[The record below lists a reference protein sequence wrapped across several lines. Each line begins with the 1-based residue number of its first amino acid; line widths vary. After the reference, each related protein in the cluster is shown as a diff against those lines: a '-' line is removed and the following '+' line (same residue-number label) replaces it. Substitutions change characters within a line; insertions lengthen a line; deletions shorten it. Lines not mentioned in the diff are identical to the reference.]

1 MELETYQL
9 IRNLVIPH
17 KPANKSFKQLV
28 DLVQAHYSPSHS
40 VIVQR
45 LAYNK
50 RVQREGET
58 AAEFV
63 VELRILSEQ
72 CQFGASLNEMLR
84 NQLVCG
90 AKDGSLQRRL
100 LAEPDLTFRK
110 AFELCQASELA
121 EKNAKELQ
129 AGQKQS
135 QMMAGASVMVLR
147 SEVGDR
153 KPASGLKCYRCN
165 STQHLVRDCRFKAAV
180 CHACGR
186 TGHIARA
193 CHSKGNT
200 QSRVRRGKKH

>member
-1 MELETYQL
+1 M
-9 IRNLVIPH
+9 
-17 KPANKSFKQLV
+17 
-28 DLVQAHYSPSHS
+28 
-40 VIVQR
+40 IVQR
-45 LAYNK
+45 LAFNK

-63 VELRILSEQ
+63 TELRKLSEQ

-135 QMMAGASVMVLR
+135 QMMAGASVMTLR
-147 SEVGDR
+147 SKVGHR

-165 STQHLVRDCRFKAAV
+165 STQHLVRDCCFKAAV

-186 TGHIARA
+186 TGYIARA
-193 CHSKGNT
+193 CHIKGNT
-200 QSRVRRGKKH
+200 QSRVRGGKKHSHGSVQRTY